1 MTRILLASASILA
14 FAGAAAAQ
22 DDTPTGII
30 FGGDASF
37 GFNSFEGLDDEDVSD
52 SDREEEGF
60 FYEADLEVTL
70 RTILDNGAVAESTFT
85 IPIADTN
92 IGGELGIDDDFVL
105 GLSIDGAGSIA
116 LGDVTF
122 AAEDNFAFAT
132 MQSADFSEQDGET
145 TVKGTGV
152 FGNVEVSAS
161 AIVQDSDGDIPG
173 ESLGGLVDGGDP
185 LDPTDDVFA
194 DERDFIDQISVGASG
209 DIGRFTFSLGY
220 QEESDVY
227 GEEIFIDGDGDGFV
241 DPGEITFIDDEIGDL
256 ESVEGLYDPFAD
268 NGDFNPSEQIG
279 LSLGTNFRGFDVQ
292 FGYARN
298 LSGADGDDSDGFDP
312 EQTQSYGITVGV
324 PIGPVTATAEYVFE
338 PDAEDYGSDTEYS
351 YAIGALYDTDR
362 LRFEASFG
370 EEIGEEE
377 YDIRAVYAFS
387 DVTAVGAGY
396 NDDDGGFAFVRQG
409 LGAGAFV
416 EASYA
421 EVDDVGFELETFGGL
436 GTEFDDDIREGTT
449 LRVGLEF

>member
-1 MTRILLASASILA
+1 MTRILLASASLLA
-14 FAGAAAAQ
+14 FAGVAAAQ
-22 DDTPTGII
+22 DDVQTGII

-37 GFNSFEGLDDEDVSD
+37 GFNSFEFTDDEDID
-52 SDREEEGF
+52 ATDREEEGF
-60 FYEADLEVTL
+60 FYEANLSVTF

-92 IGGELGIDDDFVL
+92 IGNDLGIDNDFVL
-105 GLSIDGAGSIA
+105 GLSIDGQGSIA

-122 AAEDNFAFAT
+122 AAEDEFSFAT

-145 TVKGTGV
+145 TVKGISTLGS
-152 FGNVEVSAS
+152 VEIAAS
-161 AIVQDSDGDIPG
+161 AIVQDSDGDTPG
-173 ESLGGLVDGGDP
+173 EGRGPGG
-185 LDPTDDVFA
+185 T

-227 GEEIFIDGDGDGFV
+227 GDEILIDGVPTFV
-241 DPGEITFIDDEIGDL
+241 DDEIGDL
-256 ESVEGLYDPFAD
+256 TSIEGVYDPFAS
-268 NGDFNPSEQIG
+268 NGDFNPAEQIG
-279 LSLGTNFRGFDVQ
+279 LSVGTNFRGFDVQ
-292 FGYARN
+292 FGYGRN
-298 LSGADGDDSDGFDP
+298 LSGVDADDADGFDP
-312 EQTQSYGITVGV
+312 EQTQSYGLSVGV

-338 PDAEDYGSDTEYS
+338 PDAEQYANADNPDPDEFS
-351 YAIGALYDTDR
+351 YAIGAVYDTDR

-377 YDIRAVYAFS
+377 YDIRAIYAFS

-421 EVDDVGFELETFGGL
+421 EVDDVGFELETFGNQGSV
-436 GTEFDDDIREGTT
+436 FDDDIREGTT